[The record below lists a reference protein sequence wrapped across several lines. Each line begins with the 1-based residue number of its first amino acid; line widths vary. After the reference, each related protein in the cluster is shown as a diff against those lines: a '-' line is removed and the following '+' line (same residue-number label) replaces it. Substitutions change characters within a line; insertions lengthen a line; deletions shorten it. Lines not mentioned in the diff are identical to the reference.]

1 MSMNIVPVSA
11 LQETLSGLEARSRSE
26 NWAKNHLEAWRR
38 PRPDEEPLKSIIVGI
53 AQYGTRHLD
62 RYSSLI
68 GDDGVLGVAYRDMV
82 LSALT
87 LLNGHLGRFDGGALD
102 ALLRAIALENGVE
115 LDQ

>member
-1 MSMNIVPVSA
+1 MHPSTVPVSA
-11 LQETLSGLEARSRSE
+11 LQENLKTLESQREDG
-26 NWAKNHLEAWRR
+26 WAKRHLEAWRH
-38 PRPDEEPLKSIIVGI
+38 PRPDEEALKSIIVGL

-62 RYSSLI
+62 RYGSVI
-68 GDDGVLGVAYRDMV
+68 GEDGMLGVAYRDAM

-87 LLNGHLGRFDGGALD
+87 LLNGHLGRFDAGTLD